1 MILKQKVMLLT
12 GYVQS
17 CMLIKHS
24 VFLAESSSSS
34 KKGTIIGGAA
44 GGASLVLLIVGLFVW
59 FKLSKKR
66 KAAPRGKVN
75 GMVTIFTFHV
85 LLQSEILTPNIVAG
99 NILDA
104 TELRGATIYSFKD
117 LKSATKNF
125 KEENKLGEGG
135 FGDVY
140 KVK

>member
-1 MILKQKVMLLT
+1 MFLT

-34 KKGTIIGGAA
+34 KKGAIIGGAA
-44 GGASLVLLIVGLFVW
+44 GGGALVLLIVGLFVW

-75 GMVTIFTFHV
+75 GMVTIFTFHD

-104 TELRGATIYSFKD
+104 TELRGATIYSYKD